1 MKYKTKKK
9 VKTEGFDM
17 MGNSNSN
24 ENFPNIANIANIEE
38 LSNK

>member
-17 MGNSNSN
+17 MGSNSN

-38 LSNK
+38 ISNK